1 MNKIEAVV
9 TEIKKMDVVT
19 YIYVKSRDV
28 DLRLIDYKAPIWLSK
43 GDTVSCRFHEA
54 AVCVSKECPGRVSI
68 ENKLPVVL
76 KEMRQSESLCE
87 LTFDTDMGRVVSL
100 ITQEAYDDLGLELEC
115 DATMLVRGVD
125 IKIEPLLVSTRT
137 KDAN

>member
-9 TEIKKMDVVT
+9 TEIKKTDVVT
-19 YIYVKSRDV
+19 YVYVKSADV
-28 DLRLIDYKAPIWLSK
+28 DLRLICYKAPVWLAS
-43 GDTVSCRFHEA
+43 GDSVYCTFQEA

-87 LTFDTDMGRVVSL
+87 LTFDTQMGKVVSL

-125 IKIEPLLVSTRT
+125 IKIEPFFIQTRT

>member
-9 TEIKKMDVVT
+9 TEIKKTDVVT
-19 YIYVKSRDV
+19 YIYVKSGEV
-28 DLRLIDYKAPIWLSK
+28 DLRLIDYKAPSWLSK
-43 GDTVSCRFHEA
+43 GDTVNCKFLEA

-68 ENKLPVVL
+68 ENKLPVIL
-76 KEMRQSESLCE
+76 KDMRQSESLCE
-87 LTFDTDMGRVVSL
+87 LTFDTEMGRVISL

-125 IKIEPLLVSTRT
+125 IKIEPLLFSSRM